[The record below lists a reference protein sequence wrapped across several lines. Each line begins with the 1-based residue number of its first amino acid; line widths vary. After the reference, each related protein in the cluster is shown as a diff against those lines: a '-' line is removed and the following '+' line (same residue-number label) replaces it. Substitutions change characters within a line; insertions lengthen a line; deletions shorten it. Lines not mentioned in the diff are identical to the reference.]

1 MEAEQVQTWRNI
13 ANYGRGSQMTEALHE
28 ACSSVS
34 RLQED
39 KVYLQRKVRELEAE
53 VESMRDMNITIERDC
68 LREDNAR
75 LQALCQAH
83 EENIARMD
91 KLDRLAAQQI
101 GRLSERLR
109 EVNAALYDPET
120 HGYESGSES
129 DFDVV
134 EQARLLKADNARLQ
148 RENAELKAV
157 LNAPGNTTME
167 GIKRVMDERDRLSER
182 VRELE
187 EVLTATSL
195 HEHVHIP
202 ADLRER
208 VREMA
213 STNPYLWDRA
223 SRRVAGLLLRDLLEH
238 MEGA

>member
-1 MEAEQVQTWRNI
+1 
-13 ANYGRGSQMTEALHE
+13 MTDEDHE
-28 ACSSVS
+28 ARIGALCLEIED
-34 RLQED
+34 LQQ
-39 KVYLQRKVRELEAE
+39 KNAR
-53 VESMRDMNITIERDC
+53 

-75 LQALCQAH
+75 LLREVDERDGLLHVTKLSVEYVESLEERVERLREYNARLQARCQAH